1 MDIFT
6 NQQPDTG
13 QDALRDAMAEQY
25 AEDARIIASDGR
37 IPDWWGEPR
46 PLEKSLARVLNY
58 TYEVGPFSWDN
69 RATANNRRLTSA
81 FGFHS
86 PINAYDAVLRCHDDG
101 LLEYGDGVY
110 YMSQQGEYALE
121 EWLDE
126 AEVSGM
132 SVDKALADIKD
143 EWDVDEEFAKLWGLD
158 K

>member
-6 NQQPDTG
+6 NPPPDAE

-25 AEDARIIASDGR
+25 AEDARVIAEQGR

-58 TYEVGPFSWDN
+58 AYEVGPFSWT
-69 RATANNRRLTSA
+69 ASASANNRRLTSA

-86 PINAYDAVLRCHDDG
+86 PINAYDAVSRCHADG
-101 LLEYGDGVY
+101 LLEYGNGSY
-110 YMSQQGEYALE
+110 WLSQQGEYALE
-121 EWLDE
+121 DWRDE

-132 SVDKALADIKD
+132 SVDKALAAVDDK
-143 EWDVDEEFAKLWGLD
+143 WDVDDEFAKLWG
-158 K
+158 